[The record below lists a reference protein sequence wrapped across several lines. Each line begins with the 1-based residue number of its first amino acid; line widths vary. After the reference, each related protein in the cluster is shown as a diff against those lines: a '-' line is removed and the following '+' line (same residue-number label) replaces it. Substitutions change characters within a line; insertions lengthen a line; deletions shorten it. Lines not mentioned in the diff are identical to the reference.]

1 MTYDAPMLIT
11 VVRRRL
17 TFLIGVLVTAVV
29 LGVLAGG
36 EIPVVSAVGRA
47 VLGLLWPALALGTLV
62 ASIVRRPRTFLV
74 RERTFTTLPSLDA
87 VLFGGTCTV
96 MCVAIVA
103 QTVHNAHR
111 GLGVDSFQITVLV
124 LLLLLFPLQWY
135 TVLGPFGIVLRPD
148 GVLDRQ
154 PRGSIFV
161 PWEAGAAAEPTRN
174 GVKLNFARPDLVVRR
189 GFRPGTTL
197 RTGADPG
204 FTARAINLYAA
215 RPDFR
220 TAIGTDEGLLRLT
233 A

>member
-1 MTYDAPMLIT
+1 MLIT

-29 LGVLAGG
+29 LGVLGYS
-36 EIPVVSAVGRA
+36 EIPVVSTVGRA
-47 VLGLLWPALALGTLV
+47 
-62 ASIVRRPRTFLV
+62 
-74 RERTFTTLPSLDA
+74 
-87 VLFGGTCTV
+87 
-96 MCVAIVA
+96 
-103 QTVHNAHR
+103 
-111 GLGVDSFQITVLV
+111 VLV

-135 TVLGPFGIVLRPD
+135 TVLGPFGMVLRPD

-161 PWEAGAAAEPTRN
+161 PREAGAAAEPTRN
-174 GVKLNFARPDLVVRR
+174 GVKLSFARPDLVVRR
-189 GFRPGTTL
+189 GFRPGTTI

-204 FTARAINLYAA
+204 FTAWAINLYAA

-220 TAIGTDEGLLRLT
+220 TTIGTDEGLLRLT